1 MCPPSLTL
9 STLFVGLVPPS
20 RPKKKDIRTLISL
33 EEREVSNQPW
43 INTSAPRLLSDK
55 HLLLTHLYTYIY
67 VAFSLFYILCD
78 EQLIVAV
85 ALQYPKRCTHTGL
98 ICSPLAIFIQNIKEE
113 KKSWDQ
119 VWRPLFPIFRLC
131 HVWCAAELLFLKNPL
146 RFSHWFPNSFTRGQ

>member
-55 HLLLTHLYTYIY
+55 HLLLTHLYTYIC

-98 ICSPLAIFIQNIKEE
+98 ICSPLAIFIQNMKE
-113 KKSWDQ
+113 KKRVETRCEDPFS
-119 VWRPLFPIFRLC
+119 LFLGYAMYDVLRC
-131 HVWCAAELLFLKNPL
+131 CYSLKNPL
-146 RFSHWFPNSFTRGQ
+146 RFSH

>member
-1 MCPPSLTL
+1 MPPSLTL

-33 EEREVSNQPW
+33 EEREVSKLPW

-113 KKSWDQ
+113 KKS
-119 VWRPLFPIFRLC
+119 
-131 HVWCAAELLFLKNPL
+131 
-146 RFSHWFPNSFTRGQ
+146 